1 MNDILSE
8 VSAEEFV
15 ELCYRNFL
23 KRAADQ
29 SGKEHYV
36 RRLNLGLPRGQVIAE
51 MVAGEEFR
59 QMLSQGRILFAEGD
73 SPFLR
78 FAPPGN
84 YDSPLPSWRE
94 LEKQATAAGLTI
106 PGPGSGLDLNE
117 EGQLELLGRFTAY
130 YGQLPFP
137 RQPGPGCRYHY
148 ENGSFVYF
156 DAVILYS
163 FLRHFQPRRII
174 EAGSGYSSALMLDCS
189 ERFFAS
195 APELTFIE
203 PYPLTLNKI
212 LRKGD
217 RRHCRLIELPLQQ
230 VAPETFD
237 RLEANDILFVDSS
250 HVLKFGS
257 DVAFVLFE
265 VLPRLRAG
273 VLVHFHDIFA
283 NFDYPLPWLRQGR
296 AWNEGYALRAFLAY
310 NRDFRILMFNDFLA
324 ERHWPLLEKKLPLA
338 TVQPAG
344 SPFKNAGVSLWL
356 QKQP

>member
-1 MNDILSE
+1 MDDILPE
-8 VSAEEFV
+8 VSGEEFV

-23 KRAADQ
+23 KRAADDP
-29 SGKEHYV
+29 GKEHYL
-36 RRLNLGLPRGQVIAE
+36 RRLNQGLPRGQVIAE

-59 QMLSQGRILFAEGD
+59 QLLAQGRILLEEGD
-73 SPFLR
+73 SPFLS
-78 FAPPGN
+78 FAPPGS

-94 LEKQATAAGLTI
+94 VEKQATAGGLMI
-106 PGPGSGLDLNE
+106 PGPDSGLDLNE

-137 RQPGPGCRYHY
+137 RQPRPGFRYHY

-156 DAVILYS
+156 DGIILYS
-163 FLRHFQPRRII
+163 FLRHFQPRRIM
-174 EAGSGYSSALMLDCS
+174 EAGSGYSSALMLDCAD
-189 ERFFAS
+189 RFFQS

-212 LRKGD
+212 LRDED
-217 RRHCRLIELPLQQ
+217 RRRCQLIERPLQQ
-230 VAPETFD
+230 VALETFD

-250 HVLKFGS
+250 HVLKFNS
-257 DVAFVLFE
+257 DVAYILFAIM
-265 VLPRLRAG
+265 PRLRPG

-283 NFDYPLPWLRQGR
+283 NFDYPLLWLRQGR
-296 AWNEGYALRAFLAY
+296 AWNEGYALRSFLAY
-310 NRDFRILMFNDFLA
+310 NRTFHILMFNDFLA
-324 ERHWPLLEKKLPLA
+324 GRHWPLLEKDLPLA

-356 QKQP
+356 QKLS